1 MADQRKVVI
10 VGGHGKIALLAAPKL
25 VEAGFSVESLIRN
38 PDQAEDVAATGAS
51 PVVLDV
57 ESSDTET
64 LADAFAGSSAVV
76 FSAGAGGGN
85 PARTKAV
92 DQDAAIRTM
101 DAAAQ
106 AGVPRYVMVSYVR
119 SEVDIHN
126 LDPESSFYPYAAAK
140 HHADNH
146 LRGSALDYTILG
158 PGGLTNEPASGKI
171 TTVDANGAATAS
183 AQGTPE
189 STSTSREN
197 VAEVITY
204 ALSADVARQQTVNF
218 FDGETPIAD
227 AIH

>member
-1 MADQRKVVI
+1 MADQKKVVI

-25 VEAGFSVESLIRN
+25 VEAGLSVESLIRN
-38 PDQAEDVAATGAS
+38 PDHAEDVTAAGAS

-57 ESSDTET
+57 EHTDTDA
-64 LADAFAGSSAVV
+64 LAEAFAGASAVV

-106 AGVPRYVMVSYVR
+106 AGVSRYVMVSYAR
-119 SEVDIHN
+119 SEADIHN
-126 LDPESSFYPYAAAK
+126 LDPENSFYPYAAAK

-146 LRGSALDYTILG
+146 LRETDLDYSILG

-171 TTVDANGAATAS
+171 TTVDADGAAEAT
-183 AQGTPE
+183 AQGGPE
-189 STSTSREN
+189 ASRTSREN

-204 ALSADVARQQTVNF
+204 VLTAPAARRQTVNF

-227 AIH
+227 AID